1 MRNKILA
8 YVALSLVV
16 AQVLLMLASWLI
28 TAAMPD
34 VFDRSLLSAEGIRW
48 FFGRFQ
54 DNLASSLLVCLLLAS
69 IAWGALC
76 RGGLRHYDATQYRQ
90 RIAMR
95 LVVLELVFFLAVIL
109 LLTMLPH
116 AILLNVMGALFPSSF
131 SSSIIPYVC
140 FVVAATSV
148 SFGLMSGRLR
158 SIEEVFRA
166 LTVGVAEMSPF
177 FLLYV
182 LAMQFYQSVLFLL
195 SDKL

>member
-1 MRNKILA
+1 MA
-8 YVALSLVV
+8 YVALSLAV
-16 AQVLLMLASWLI
+16 AQVLLVLASWLV

-54 DNLASSLLVCLLLAS
+54 DNLASPLLVCLLLAS
-69 IAWGALC
+69 IAWGAL
-76 RGGLRHYDATQYRQ
+76 RRSGLSRYDATQYRQ

-95 LVVLELVFFLAVIL
+95 LVVLELAFFLAIIL
-109 LLTMLPH
+109 SLTMLPH

-131 SSSIIPYVC
+131 SASVIPYIC

-158 SIEEVFRA
+158 SIEEVFRS
-166 LTVGVAEMSPF
+166 LTVGVSEVSPL

-182 LAMQFYQSVLFLL
+182 LAMQFYHSLLFLL
-195 SDKL
+195 GDKI

>member
-8 YVALSLVV
+8 YVALVLVV
-16 AQVLLMLASWLI
+16 AQVLLVLASWLI

-69 IAWGALC
+69 IAWGAL
-76 RGGLRHYDATQYRQ
+76 RRSGLSRYDATRYRQ

-109 LLTMLPH
+109 SLTMMPH

-131 SSSIIPYVC
+131 SSSIIPYGC
-140 FVVAATSV
+140 FVVVVTSV

-166 LTVGVAEMSPF
+166 LTAGVAEMSPL

-182 LAMQFYQSVLFLL
+182 LAMQLCHSLLFLL